1 VVEARRASV
10 AATLASVALTLAV
23 LLVPFLR
30 FAWRSPLL
38 HVAIETAAAL
48 VALLAAFLVYGR
60 ARLSGRLDH
69 LVLTYPLALLGAS
82 GVLPAFL
89 PDTFSST
96 ATPHAPSPGRAV
108 TGWRSRML
116 GGD

>member
-1 VVEARRASV
+1 VVAARRASV
-10 AATLASVALTLAV
+10 AATRASVALTLAV

-89 PDTFSST
+89 PDPFSST

-108 TGWRSRML
+108 TGWSSRML
-116 GGD
+116 GRD